1 MGRKVVGAQRKL
13 VGLQTS
19 LVRNAARLY
28 MIMPQL
34 PESCLNAVSMA
45 RRYAVLLFTWLSSSD
60 PVGHKEEE
68 TPGRRGPSLLRLVLS
83 TSSWF
88 ANNVVVE

>member
-1 MGRKVVGAQRKL
+1 
-13 VGLQTS
+13 
-19 LVRNAARLY
+19 
-28 MIMPQL
+28 MIMLQL
-34 PESCLNAVSMA
+34 PESCLNAVFMA

-68 TPGRRGPSLLRLVLS
+68 TPGRRGPSYYVSSSS